1 MAYLIG
7 GILIGLTMALT
18 IYNTFVLHRKHEQ
31 TAVPMTEQEKRVAED
46 IEAMMN
52 YRGRR

>member
-18 IYNTFVLHRKHEQ
+18 IYNTFVLHRKQEQ
-31 TAVPMTEQEKRVAED
+31 TAAPMTEQEKRVAED

-52 YRGRR
+52 YRGRQ